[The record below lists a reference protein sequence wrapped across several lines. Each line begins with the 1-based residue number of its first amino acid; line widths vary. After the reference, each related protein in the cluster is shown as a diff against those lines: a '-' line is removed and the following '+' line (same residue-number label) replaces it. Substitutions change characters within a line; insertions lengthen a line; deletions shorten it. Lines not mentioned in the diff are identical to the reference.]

1 MKWLIVVLLV
11 YAESSTPGIGAQP
24 QIWKLPK
31 SFPSML
37 DEGLTPEHSRS
48 PGHSWQQAQNPQELR
63 NGTATASLQLGTCRK
78 NKWHVHGSGCSL
90 PLPKHVVVAFKCSEL
105 LFLAFSFSSPENHR
119 FSEPAQEKENKAKQK
134 LRVFSSHG
142 QLKNSW
148 KTKFQSYWTSALE
161 GSFPQLRGWAS
172 EIAHE
177 SQTPT
182 FSFTLSP
189 KNNCSSPFSVLCPRL
204 LKHRVGI
211 WEPYLKQIV
220 LIKIVIFSPKRCKLL
235 KSCQEGD
242 TLMESNEQL

>member
-11 YAESSTPGIGAQP
+11 YGESSTPGIGAQP

-31 SFPSML
+31 SFPSMP
-37 DEGLTPEHSRS
+37 DEGLAPARSRS
-48 PGHSWQQAQNPQELR
+48 PGHSWQQAQNPQEPR
-63 NGTATASLQLGTCRK
+63 KGTATTSLQLGTCRK
-78 NKWHVHGSGCSL
+78 NKWHMHGSGCSL
-90 PLPKHVVVAFKCSEL
+90 PLPKRVVVAFKRSEL
-105 LFLAFSFSSPENHR
+105 FFLAFSFSSPENHC
-119 FSEPAQEKENKAKQK
+119 FSEPAKENKAKQK

-161 GSFPQLRGWAS
+161 GSFPQLQGWAS
-172 EIAHE
+172 EMAHE

-189 KNNCSSPFSVLCPRL
+189 KNNCSSPFSVLRPGL

-211 WEPYLKQIV
+211 WEPHLKQIV

>member
-11 YAESSTPGIGAQP
+11 YGESSTPGIGAQP

-31 SFPSML
+31 SFPSMP
-37 DEGLTPEHSRS
+37 DEGLAPARSRS

-63 NGTATASLQLGTCRK
+63 NGTATTSLQLGTCRK
-78 NKWHVHGSGCSL
+78 NKWHMHGSGCSL
-90 PLPKHVVVAFKCSEL
+90 PLPKRVVAAFKCSEL
-105 LFLAFSFSSPENHR
+105 FFLAFSFSSPENHC
-119 FSEPAQEKENKAKQK
+119 FSEPAKENKAKQK

-161 GSFPQLRGWAS
+161 GSFPQLQGWAS
-172 EIAHE
+172 EMAHE

-189 KNNCSSPFSVLCPRL
+189 KNNCSSPFSVLRPGL

-211 WEPYLKQIV
+211 WEPHLKQIV